1 MLFVTTMSDEINR
14 KDIRHIVKICNKNEI
29 KLVSPNL
36 HLIINTLVE
45 I

>member
-29 KLVSPNL
+29 KLVSPYF
-36 HLIINTLVE
+36 IINALVK